1 MDLRHLRY
9 FVAIA
14 ETGTM
19 VRAAERVHVTQSTLS
34 HQLAQLERD
43 LGTVLFERV
52 GRNLRLSDAGNAW
65 LAHARGILGQ
75 VEEARRSIDGIG
87 GLATGEVKVG
97 AIHSF
102 VTRQTPA
109 AWPETAAATAA
120 GAAIRKRRRAPST

>member
-1 MDLRHLRY
+1 MELRHLRY

-19 VRAAERVHVTQSTLS
+19 ARAAERVHVTQSTLS

-65 LAHARGILGQ
+65 LAHARGILAQ
-75 VEEARRSIDGIG
+75 VEEARRSLARAFRMRATSVAFASKVTRSSGACGIG
-87 GLATGEVKVG
+87 
-97 AIHSF
+97 SF
-102 VTRQTPA
+102 H
-109 AWPETAAATAA
+109 
-120 GAAIRKRRRAPST
+120 